1 VTEHTHGGDH
11 TEHADG
17 AGPAGEGIAAG
28 AKPARAPGAGAPG
41 AAAADEEGTEPDA
54 RFTFANE
61 RTFLAWSRT
70 SLALVVGGLAIT
82 QLLPPFPGVPWGRHA
97 LGTPLILLGCAIS
110 VTSYL
115 EWKANQRALRL
126 GRPLNRSRLPQLL
139 AVAIAVIAL
148 AAAVLALISGVR
160 AR

>member
-1 VTEHTHGGDH
+1 M
-11 TEHADG
+11 
-17 AGPAGEGIAAG
+17 
-28 AKPARAPGAGAPG
+28 
-41 AAAADEEGTEPDA
+41 ADEEGTEPDA

-82 QLLPPFPGVPWGRHA
+82 QLLPPFPGVPWGRHV

-115 EWKANQRALRL
+115 EWKANQRALRH
-126 GRPLNRSRLPQLL
+126 GRPLIRSRVPQIL

-148 AAAVLALISGVR
+148 AAAVLAVISGVR

>member
-1 VTEHTHGGDH
+1 VTEHTDGD
-11 TEHADG
+11 
-17 AGPAGEGIAAG
+17 GPAGED
-28 AKPARAPGAGAPG
+28 PASTSLAQAPGTGAPVTEMAG
-41 AAAADEEGTEPDA
+41 EEGTEPDA

-82 QLLPPFPGVPWGRHA
+82 QLLPPFPGVPWGRHV

-115 EWKANQRALRL
+115 EWRANQRALRL
-126 GRPLNRSRLPQLL
+126 GRPLIRSRVPQIL

-148 AAAVLALISGVR
+148 AAAVLAVISGVR
-160 AR
+160 AH

>member
-1 VTEHTHGGDH
+1 VTEHTDGDR
-11 TEHADG
+11 
-17 AGPAGEGIAAG
+17 PAGEAPAG
-28 AKPARAPGAGAPG
+28 TPVAQASGAGAPVTAMVG
-41 AAAADEEGTEPDA
+41 EEGTEPDA

-70 SLALVVGGLAIT
+70 SLALVVGGLAVV
-82 QLLPPFPGVPWGRHA
+82 QLLPPFPGVPWGRHVI
-97 LGTPLILLGCAIS
+97 GTPLILLGCAIS

-139 AVAIAVIAL
+139 AFAIAVIAL
-148 AAAVLALISGVR
+148 AAAVLAVISGVKTR
-160 AR
+160 